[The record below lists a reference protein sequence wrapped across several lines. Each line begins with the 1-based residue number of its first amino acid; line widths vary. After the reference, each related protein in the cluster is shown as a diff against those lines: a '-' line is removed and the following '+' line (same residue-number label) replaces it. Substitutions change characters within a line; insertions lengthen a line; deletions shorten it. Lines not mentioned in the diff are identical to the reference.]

1 MKRIVLAFVLASLAV
16 PAKDKESARKLT
28 PLEELLEHQ
37 RSPHSPARQTP
48 GSLYEAGGRF
58 ADLARDQRAA
68 RAGDLVT
75 VVVSDRASA
84 LSKGSTSSARKSD
97 ANASVTA
104 LGGPTRV
111 AGPLSALAQLG
122 SESKLEGAG
131 ETTRESALTTTLSAY
146 VKEVMPNGNL
156 FIEGAK
162 DIMVNSE
169 RQKVIVRGVIRWA
182 DLSPS
187 NRVASDRLAGL
198 EIQIQGK
205 GVVQDAIRRPNILY
219 RILLGILPF

>member
-1 MKRIVLAFVLASLAV
+1 ML
-16 PAKDKESARKLT
+16 ES
-28 PLEELLEHQ
+28 Q
-37 RSPHSPARQTP
+37 RTVQRATTHSP
-48 GSLYEAGGRF
+48 GSLYETGGRF
-58 ADLARDQRAA
+58 ADLARDQRAS

-75 VVVSDRASA
+75 IVVSDRASA
-84 LSKGSTSSARKSD
+84 LTKGATSSARKSE
-97 ANASVTA
+97 ANASVSA
-104 LGGPTRV
+104 LGGPTRA
-111 AGPLSALAQLG
+111 AGPLSALAKLG
-122 SESKLEGAG
+122 GESKLEGSG
-131 ETTRESALTTTLSAY
+131 ETSRESALTTTLSAY
-146 VKEVMPNGNL
+146 VKEVLPNGNL
-156 FIEGAK
+156 LVEGAK

-169 RQKVIVRGVIRWA
+169 RQKVIVRGMIRWA

>member
-1 MKRIVLAFVLASLAV
+1 MKRMV
-16 PAKDKESARKLT
+16 PAMLLAALLTPARDKQGDKKLT
-28 PLEELLEHQ
+28 PLEEMLEHQ
-37 RSPHSPARQTP
+37 RSPQSFTPLTP
-48 GSLYEAGGRF
+48 GSLYTAGGRF

-68 RAGDLVT
+68 RVGDLVT

-84 LSKGSTSSARKSD
+84 LSKGATSSARKAD

-131 ETTRESALTTTLSAY
+131 ETSRESALTTTLSAY

-156 FIEGAK
+156 LIEGAK
-162 DIMVNSE
+162 DVMVNSE
-169 RQKVIVRGVIRWA
+169 RQKVIVRGMIRWA

>member
-1 MKRIVLAFVLASLAV
+1 MAGS
-16 PAKDKESARKLT
+16 AKDKESARKST

-37 RSPHSPARQTP
+37 RSRQSPVQQTP
-48 GSLYEAGGRF
+48 GSLYDAGGRF
-58 ADLARDQRAA
+58 GDLARDQRAA
-68 RAGDLVT
+68 RVGDLVT

-97 ANASVTA
+97 ASASVAA

-122 SESKLEGAG
+122 GESKLDGAG

-146 VKEVMPNGNL
+146 VKDVMPNGNL
-156 FIEGAK
+156 LIEGAK
-162 DIMVNSE
+162 DVMVNSE